1 MINCYSI
8 ICRNLICLSAYVILR
23 SRFFF
28 FIFELPPM
36 RLYKQVSKS
45 SAAAY
50 IRRTCHIPFP
60 DSCRATMFK
69 LESSGIAGSVYLVL
83 FCCLLPVTVYCTL
96 KKGYKSVFTLLL
108 IYNLIRLGGQVCGV
122 LFGYYGFS
130 NTDCLIA
137 YIILGAEGYFS
148 LILSSLYTIVEGQR
162 LVKGRS
168 WLKDYGPRGK
178 VDVSQKKRFGI
189 RSNNWYGLYH
199 LILIP
204 ANALLIAGAS
214 MTSGLSI
221 QEYLQNGSK
230 LQTSKSLRCAGQAIF
245 LALTIVM
252 VVIALSTL
260 FIQRVRCW
268 TMVTVILASPFL
280 IVRGIFGIL
289 SIYIDSMN
297 YMAMSNYIH
306 GLSEKLIV
314 YEYVLGTTMEFASA
328 ILLVSAFFDHY
339 QPKEWVYDLPE
350 SLK

>member
-1 MINCYSI
+1 
-8 ICRNLICLSAYVILR
+8 
-23 SRFFF
+23 
-28 FIFELPPM
+28 
-36 RLYKQVSKS
+36 
-45 SAAAY
+45 
-50 IRRTCHIPFP
+50 
-60 DSCRATMFK
+60 MFK

-168 WLKDYGPRGK
+168 WLKDYGPRGAF
-178 VDVSQKKRFGI
+178 DASQKKRFGI

-252 VVIALSTL
+252 VVIALSTF

-268 TMVTVILASPFL
+268 TMITVILASPFL

-306 GLSEKLIV
+306 GGVFGILSIYIDDMNYMAMTNYLNGFHSTLII
-314 YEYVLGTTMEFASA
+314 YEYILGTSMEFVSA
-328 ILLVSAFFDHY
+328 IFLVSAYFDK
-339 QPKEWVYDLPE
+339 QRVPELSREDLFE
-350 SLK
+350 TICKNEY